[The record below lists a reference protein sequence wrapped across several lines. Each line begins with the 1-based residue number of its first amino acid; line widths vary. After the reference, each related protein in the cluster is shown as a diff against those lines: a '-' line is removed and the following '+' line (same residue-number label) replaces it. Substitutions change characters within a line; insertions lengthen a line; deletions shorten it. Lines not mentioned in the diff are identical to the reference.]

1 MRIGMLLCIG
11 KLNTLMAD
19 HLLHIPPSNDLKL
32 RAQRQPPT
40 KALLKILRIRRLVR
54 AFVSKHVVGR
64 VAAAM
69 DGARA
74 VLLDLL
80 SKKAGAVELSR
91 KIVKRKRRGR
101 DKDPPC
107 ICGGCV
113 EVHLNLLPPSWSS
126 SSSSWPETTAVP
138 EPHEAVLH
146 YYSYYDPTWN
156 TVIPAEL
163 QLQPI
168 ARYLEWHD
176 EERQMEDD
184 DDDKEDGDSCH
195 EIDNLAERFIARCH
209 ERFMLEKQESYRRY
223 QEMLARSL

>member
-19 HLLHIPPSNDLKL
+19 HLLHIPLSNDLKL
-32 RAQRQPPT
+32 RAQRQPQT
-40 KALLKILRIRRLVR
+40 KVLLKILRIRRLVR

-64 VAAAM
+64 VATALG
-69 DGARA
+69 GARA

-80 SKKAGAVELSR
+80 SKKAGAVELTR
-91 KIVKRKRRGR
+91 KIVKRKRRNR
-101 DKDPPC
+101 SKDPPC
-107 ICGGCV
+107 ICGVCV
-113 EVHLNLLPPSWSS
+113 EMHLDLLPP
-126 SSSSWPETTAVP
+126 SSSSWPERTAVQ

-146 YYSYYDPTWN
+146 YSYYDPTWN
-156 TVIPAEL
+156 MVIPAEL

-184 DDDKEDGDSCH
+184 DDDEEDGDSCH